1 MQLLYSILWVS
12 AVQTSE
18 SATCIH
24 IPPPSG
30 IAPSYHPTLPPS
42 KSSQRTKPRSLFFT
56 AGSHQLSVLH
66 MGVYVCQSSLPVCP
80 TLLLPH
86 WAHMAIVYV
95 RVSITALKIGSS
107 VPLF

>member
-1 MQLLYSILWVS
+1 M
-12 AVQTSE
+12 
-18 SATCIH
+18 
-24 IPPPSG
+24 PPPSG

-86 WAHMAIVYV
+86 WAHMAIIYV
-95 RVSITALKIGSS
+95 CVSITALKIGSKNLN
-107 VPLF
+107 VKLDNIKKKKNLQEKIIGRAL